1 MNFTISDENLVTIK
15 QRKENGILYLDIKYS
30 SDKKEVPESFFISFK
45 IPSSGCYSLWSPSLR
60 FERFLGPDWDKRKSE
75 SRLALYMPVH
85 SVISMDGQ
93 NRLTVASSDVATPI
107 TIATGVC
114 EEDATIEC
122 KVDFFTIP
130 VAPLKEYNVTLRID
144 IMDIPYYESIYNVS
158 DWWENDCGYKNAFI
172 PEQAKMPVNSL
183 WYSYHQNLD
192 TEDIVKECVL
202 SKEIGMETVIVDDGW
217 ETDDNNRGY
226 AFCGDW
232 EVAHKKIPD
241 IKKFVK
247 DIHDTGM
254 KAMLWFS
261 VPFVGINSKN
271 FERFKDMLLD
281 ESGNNKTYFSL
292 DPRYKEVRDFLIDK
306 YKKAVAE
313 WGFDGLKLDFIDAFI
328 LKGKSLLYD
337 ERRDM
342 DSLEEAID
350 KLIGDTYKALIQ
362 INPDVLIEFRQAYVG
377 PMIRKYAN
385 MLRAADCPNDAI
397 KNRSDIISLRL
408 TSGKT
413 PVHSDMI
420 MWNYDD
426 DAEKAAIQFASI
438 LYSVPQISM
447 KIQKLN
453 DEHKK
458 MLKFYL
464 AFWKEN
470 KDVLLDGKVIAYNP
484 ESDYSLVYSQKD
496 NKAIFTAYTDR
507 IIPCK
512 DFKEIIAVNVTRFKS
527 LVLKEA
533 KGKEYRVLNCMG
545 EVISEGIIDND
556 LIEIAVPLSGMI
568 FIK

>member
-385 MLRAADCPNDAI
+385 MLRTADCPNDAI

-426 DAEKAAIQFASI
+426 DAQKAAIQFASI